1 MIYIPWFGGT
11 PPCNVICLCHF
22 DEFPLVNEA
31 AYPFFND
38 PSLYYSLTTGEFSS
52 ALAIIGFDSGLTPFV
67 IAGLDKRFNHDI
79 TIEFRVRRPG
89 SAIAFFE
96 YTTSGNVTDNVMQ
109 FGFGYFSGTSFEGLV
124 VDNASGTPETIAASV
139 GDGDYH
145 AVAIVCDNGVVL
157 LFVDGILVGSCALP
171 SHSGGRI
178 ASFQFWL
185 QNNGSPGEE
194 IDIDELRVTINEA
207 RYTGD
212 YTPATGPWLTAVCD
226 SGTEEPPPSGPAS
239 TLLLKFDSGLLVDQN
254 STRTNT
260 LTSNGTP
267 TAITTDPKWGTHCA
281 EFDSTSNENIDVA
294 SPSDFKAASG
304 EATID
309 FWFKPSTAG
318 SNTNQGSLMRNA
330 LFTTATSVPIQQYP
344 IDNTHLWWWW
354 NTANGGTFGLAN
366 SGQTVT
372 GITSGVWHHFRAC
385 FYTDNTM
392 NFYVDGTR
400 VGTNL
405 IAGSAAFDAVSIGNQ
420 VAAGLALDGAAGS
433 FAWQGSI
440 DSVRILTGTALEPST
455 ATTMTVPTA
464 DFPTA

>member
-1 MIYIPWFGGT
+1 MPYIQFIGTATVALVCPLPLILDTFTAVDGTDPTTRDLDTFPAITGTSRWRSLGDPASIESGVLTGTGFVELVLYGDASEVLVPAFPYFLLCIGNPGDNGLTIYLRSDGNDDVRLSLDPGGVVSGYVVGAGGADWT
-11 PPCNVICLCHF
+11 
-22 DEFPLVNEA
+22 VNAGDLAAIGSGSQRVGVFVTETEA
-31 AYPFFND
+31 
-38 PSLYYSLTTGEFSS
+38 SLIGGGAVLASSGGSVGSTLAMNYLRIDCGTSLPGAPGIVG
-52 ALAIIGFDSGLTPFV
+52 ALAV
-67 IAGLDKRFNHDI
+67 YAGI
-79 TIEFRVRRPG
+79 TL
-89 SAIAFFE
+89 AQALA
-96 YTTSGNVTDNVMQ
+96 VTD
-109 FGFGYFSGTSFEGLV
+109 GT
-124 VDNASGTPETIAASV
+124 
-139 GDGDYH
+139 
-145 AVAIVCDNGVVL
+145 C
-157 LFVDGILVGSCALP
+157 FVDTDADL
-171 SHSGGRI
+171 
-178 ASFQFWL
+178 
-185 QNNGSPGEE
+185 
-194 IDIDELRVTINEA
+194 
-207 RYTGD
+207 
-212 YTPATGPWLTAVCD
+212 
-226 SGTEEPPPSGPAS
+226 PPSGPAS

-344 IDNTHLWWWW
+344 VDNTHLWWWW

-405 IAGSAAFDAVSIGNQ
+405 IAGSPAFDAVSIGNQ